1 MYYENLSEEQ
11 GEHNIFYVI
20 LRSLK
25 KGFIL
30 KIDIKIIRGKK
41 EIKDGKF
48 HILCTDLFCFW

>member
-1 MYYENLSEEQ
+1 MAVRVAAIVCAYRKILILAWRYYENLSEEQ

-30 KIDIKIIRGKK
+30 KISRKS
-41 EIKDGKF
+41 
-48 HILCTDLFCFW
+48 

>member
-1 MYYENLSEEQ
+1 MAVRVAAILCAYGKILILAWIYYENLSEEQ

-30 KIDIKIIRGKK
+30 KISRKS
-41 EIKDGKF
+41 
-48 HILCTDLFCFW
+48 